1 MREKLAKRSAFR
13 IFEPKQSTNSVNF
26 PIFVASRFRKNKL
39 GSFSAAVSQIGV
51 WSIGLGVAV
60 GIVSVSVL
68 FGFKKN
74 IQEKVFQFG
83 AHIQVEKLTLSQSAE
98 EVPIAKRSA
107 FQENWA
113 ANPRIK
119 HVQGVAHKAG
129 ILKTPDEQKGAVLK
143 GIGSDFDWNL
153 IKENIIEGQRIDF
166 SDSSYSKDL
175 IISRKM
181 ADQLR
186 LKVGSSVVM
195 YFIQNPPRPRK
206 LRVVGIYETGFAEID
221 DGLVLGDIRLIQRLN
236 NWKADTI
243 GAVEVYLN
251 DYKSLDQTA
260 KAITAALPPELV
272 ARRITEKY
280 PFDQLLDWLKILDK
294 NTAVL
299 LSLVLFVASFN
310 IISVLLVLIM
320 ERTPMIGLLKTLGSR
335 NTQIR
340 RIFIFLGLHI
350 ISKGLLLGNVIGLGL
365 CFVQKYAQV
374 IPLEPSAY
382 YMNTV
387 PIEFDW
393 FVIAGINLVAVVL
406 ITVVLLV
413 PTYVISKIQPIEAM
427 AFKK

>member
-1 MREKLAKRSAFR
+1 M
-13 IFEPKQSTNSVNF
+13 NF
-26 PIFVASRFRKNKL
+26 SFFVASRIRKNAL

-68 FGFKKN
+68 FGFKKS

-83 AHIQVEKLTLSQSAE
+83 AHIQIEKLTLSQSAE
-98 EVPIAKRSA
+98 EVPISKRSA
-107 FQENWA
+107 FQVNWA

-129 ILKTPDEQKGAVLK
+129 ILKTSDEQKGAVLK
-143 GIGSDFDWNL
+143 GIGTDFDWNL
-153 IKENIIEGQRIDF
+153 IKENIIEGRRIDF
-166 SDSSYSKDL
+166 SDTSYSKDL
-175 IISRKM
+175 IISKKM
-181 ADQLR
+181 ADQLQ
-186 LKVGSSVVM
+186 LKVGSSVIM
-195 YFIQNPPRPRK
+195 YFIQNPPRARK
-206 LRVVGIYETGFAEID
+206 LRVAGIYQTGFAEID

-236 NWKADTI
+236 NWQADTI
-243 GAVEVYLN
+243 GAVEVYLK
-251 DYKSLDQTA
+251 DYKMLDQTA
-260 KAITAALPPELV
+260 KDITSALPPELV

-299 LSLVLFVASFN
+299 LSLILFVASFN

-340 RIFIFLGLHI
+340 QVFIFLGLNI
-350 ISKGLLLGNVIGLGL
+350 ISKGLLLGNALGLGICL
-365 CFVQKYAQV
+365 VQKYAQI

-393 FVIAGINLVAVVL
+393 LVILGINLVAVVL

-413 PTYVISKIQPIEAM
+413 PTYVISKIQPIEAL